1 MHIPFN
7 QPTFFGTEKKYIY
20 KSLES
25 LKHCGNHHYS
35 KKCRD
40 YLIKKYGFLEVFL
53 TTSCTTALEM
63 GVLLCNIKPG
73 DEVILPSYTFSSTAN
88 AFVLRGGIPV
98 FCEINKATMNIDP
111 QKIEALITDKTKLIM
126 PIDYAGIPCDINKIK
141 KIADKYKIPILQDSA
156 QSFHS
161 FHDTNEVC
169 GAVPSLA
176 TYSFHETKNINCGEG
191 GALIINDP
199 ALIERAHFLQEKGTD
214 RSLVLKGLKNKY
226 SWVDIGSSFL
236 LSDILAAML
245 FDQIK
250 NAEKTNKLRSI
261 VTKAYYE
268 LFSPYSEK
276 NLLSIP
282 IIPKKTK
289 VNNHAF
295 FVIFNNETEQQK
307 FINLLKEKNVHAY
320 IGYLPLH
327 SSPMGKK
334 YGYEANHL
342 KKTESLAS
350 RIVRLPM
357 YNNLHHKEN
366 LNYCIKAMSETLKI
380 LFN

>member
-1 MHIPFN
+1 MQIPFN
-7 QPTFFGTEKKYIY
+7 QPTFLGTEKKYIH

-126 PIDYAGIPCDINKIK
+126 PIDYAGIPSDIKKIK

-199 ALIERAHFLQEKGTD
+199 ELIERAHFLQEKGTD

-236 LSDILAAML
+236 LSDICFVML

-250 NAEKTNKLRSI
+250 NAEKTNELRSI

-268 LFSPYSEK
+268 LFSPYSE
-276 NLLSIP
+276 NLSYSNHS
-282 IIPKKTK
+282 KKTK
-289 VNNHAF
+289 LTIVLF
-295 FVIFNNETEQQK
+295 CVFNNEIEQQK
-307 FINLLKEKNVHAY
+307 FIDILKAKNVHAY

-334 YGYEANHL
+334 FGYEANH
-342 KKTESLAS
+342 KN
-350 RIVRLPM
+350 RILS
-357 YNNLHHKEN
+357 
-366 LNYCIKAMSETLKI
+366 IKNCKI
-380 LFN
+380 TNV